1 MPTPKAPGRI
11 QFIDVARFGA
21 MALVFYGHFIER
33 IMYLKNPTAAAQ
45 YKFIYSF
52 HMVLFFVLAG
62 YVVKESDL
70 LLGLG
75 RFLKHRLISRL
86 LPFAF
91 FTLLFMIAAAIFPG
105 DFLKLKLP
113 TVQGY
118 TDGLVNTIFGIPMF
132 CVPSWFLLIIFSV
145 EVVHYVVSRFLKTDT
160 AVVIGII
167 LFYAGGYLFNWQFDI
182 VNPMKGRVIG
192 WNYLFIHEAIFMYAF
207 YLMGVYLRRKA
218 FLQGKGSPVVMV
230 PMAVAMFLIVLFTY
244 RLNTG
249 HFSFTPFDAVV
260 ILFSSHGHIAWFLL
274 TAVAGSLMMLFL
286 ARALPAW
293 PPIAWMGRNTLILMC
308 LNGIFYHFINP
319 PTAKW
324 VVEHL
329 SGSPP
334 IILAAGCA
342 MTVVS
347 LALCMPL
354 IYLLNRWIP
363 QLVGKPT
370 RSGPFIPN
378 LT

>member
-1 MPTPKAPGRI
+1 MPAPKSPGRI

-75 RFLKHRLISRL
+75 RFLKHRLLSRL

-145 EVVHYVVSRFLKTDT
+145 EVVHFVVSRFLKTDT

-218 FLQGKGSPVVMV
+218 FLQGKGSPVVMLPHGRGHV
-230 PMAVAMFLIVLFTY
+230 PY
-244 RLNTG
+244 RLI
-249 HFSFTPFDAVV
+249 HLSFKHRPFQFHALRCRCDSLLFPWPYRLVPAHRRGRLVDDAVPCPGRAR
-260 ILFSSHGHIAWFLL
+260 LAADRMDGAQHPDSHVPQRHLL
-274 TAVAGSLMMLFL
+274 PLHQSTH
-286 ARALPAW
+286 RQ
-293 PPIAWMGRNTLILMC
+293 MGRQSI
-308 LNGIFYHFINP
+308 
-319 PTAKW
+319 
-324 VVEHL
+324 
-329 SGSPP
+329 SPGRP
-334 IILAAGCA
+334 RSSWRQAA
-342 MTVVS
+342 
-347 LALCMPL
+347 P
-354 IYLLNRWIP
+354 
-363 QLVGKPT
+363 
-370 RSGPFIPN
+370 
-378 LT
+378 